1 MKNIILLL
9 ALAGSLTH
17 CKDNPKQDADN
28 ATAGTETRAAENLEG
43 TVQIKGL
50 FIQNNGRSGMLDYK
64 QNTRYEITDQTKMLD
79 TAYAKA
85 VAPCHYMSE
94 SVYAVLTGKF
104 TRIGKTGFKVFD
116 IMKIDS
122 MVAKTPENMTSSG
135 VPFEFWCFGTDSDWD
150 IEISH
155 SEGGIF
161 YQNAS
166 ERAAWF
172 CPWGPPIIKGNT
184 WTYDVPAGST
194 TVVTGAMLIQIKKE
208 RVTDARTGKVYDY
221 SVEVKVNGKTHKGGA
236 VKGSGKVLGP
246 EGKE

>member
-9 ALAGSLTH
+9 ALAGSFTH
-17 CKDNPKQDADN
+17 CKDTPKQDAGN
-28 ATAGTETRAAENLEG
+28 PTTGTENPAAENLEG

-50 FIQNNGRSGMLDYK
+50 FMQSSGRSAMIDYK
-64 QNTRYEITDQTKMLD
+64 QNTMYEITDQTKMLD
-79 TAYAKA
+79 AAYTKA

-104 TRIGKTGFKVFD
+104 TRTGSTGFKVFD

-122 MVAKTPENMTSSG
+122 MVAKTPENVASTG
-135 VPFEFWCFGTDSDWD
+135 VPFEFWCYGTEAEWD

-155 SEGGIF
+155 YEGGIF

-166 ERAAWF
+166 ETAAWF
-172 CPWGPPIIKGNT
+172 CPWVPPAIKGDT
-184 WTYDVPAGST
+184 WTYDVPAG
-194 TVVTGAMLIQIKKE
+194 TVTNITGTLLIKIKKE
-208 RVTDARTGKVYDY
+208 NVTDAKTGKVYNY
-221 SVEVKVNGKTHKGGA
+221 SVEVKANGKTHKGVA
-236 VKGSGKVLGP
+236 VKGNGKVLGP